1 VNMAYRRIDDYVSV
15 GASTTAVSNWKSITF
30 NK

>member
-1 VNMAYRRIDDYVSV
+1 MAYRRIDDYVSV

-30 NK
+30 NNE